1 MKSANWSTIFNSSN
15 LKHAHLKNTSF
26 FLFTVLNTGIVSK
39 AQGSAYIEQGQTK
52 AICAVYGPREI
63 PRKSDFTM
71 KGILNCTIERTPF
84 SGSKRK
90 APGSRGDLEE
100 DEMSKLLSEALEA
113 TVCMVS
119 FFKRFFSKNNNLYY
133 CGTTNITVH

>member
-1 MKSANWSTIFNSSN
+1 M
-15 LKHAHLKNTSF
+15 
-26 FLFTVLNTGIVSK
+26 SK

-119 FFKRFFSKNNNLYY
+119 FLKRFFFSKNNNLYY

>member
-1 MKSANWSTIFNSSN
+1 M
-15 LKHAHLKNTSF
+15 
-26 FLFTVLNTGIVSK
+26 SK

-119 FFKRFFSKNNNLYY
+119 FFKGFFRKIIIF
-133 CGTTNITVH
+133 ITAAPPTSQCPKIRKKF

>member
-1 MKSANWSTIFNSSN
+1 M
-15 LKHAHLKNTSF
+15 
-26 FLFTVLNTGIVSK
+26 SK

-119 FFKRFFSKNNNLYY
+119 FFMKVFFRKIIIFITAAPHQHLSALKSEKIQKKN
-133 CGTTNITVH
+133 